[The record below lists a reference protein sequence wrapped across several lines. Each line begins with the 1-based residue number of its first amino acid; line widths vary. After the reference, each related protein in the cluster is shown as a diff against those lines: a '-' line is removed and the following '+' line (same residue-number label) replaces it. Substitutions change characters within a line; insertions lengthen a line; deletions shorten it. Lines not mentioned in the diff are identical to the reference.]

1 MERPLPTRCLVC
13 SGPVQVER
21 VRCQACACALEGQF
35 GLDWVGALSGDQL
48 QFVKVFLNCRG
59 KIKDVEQALGL
70 SYPTVVS
77 RLDAVVEAIG
87 GARGVAGT
95 AEARAPA
102 VAPSTPQRLEVLEQL
117 ANGTL
122 DIDAAEALLRRGR

>member
-1 MERPLPTRCLVC
+1 
-13 SGPVQVER
+13 

-48 QFVKVFLNCRG
+48 QFVKVFLNSRG

-87 GARGVAGT
+87 GGRVS
-95 AEARAPA
+95 AEARAP
-102 VAPSTPQRLEVLEQL
+102 APSTPQRLEVLEQL

-122 DIDAAEALLRRGR
+122 DVDAAEALLRKGR

>member
-1 MERPLPTRCLVC
+1 
-13 SGPVQVER
+13 VQVER

-77 RLDAVVEAIG
+77 RLDAVVEAMG
-87 GARGVAGT
+87 GARGSAATSEAKAPVA
-95 AEARAPA
+95 A
-102 VAPSTPQRLEVLEQL
+102 STPQRLQVLEQL

-122 DIDAAEALLRRGR
+122 DVDAAEALLRGRR

>member
-13 SGPVQVER
+13 SGPVLVER

-35 GLDWVGALSGDQL
+35 GLDWVGSLSGEQL

-87 GARGVAGT
+87 GARST
-95 AEARAPA
+95 RPEEAVGGAKAP
-102 VAPSTPQRLEVLEQL
+102 TPKRLEVLEQL

-122 DIDAAEALLRRGR
+122 DVDAAEALLRSRR